1 MGADTM
7 RVLATIPELVT
18 AQPDAEPAVVAPVAP
33 LEPARTIRVCP
44 RPSFPWASVAALA
57 LVAVAVWSIAG
68 WRDAWRL
75 ARQQAEERLASQAPI
90 TASETT
96 LR

>member
-18 AQPDAEPAVVAPVAP
+18 AQADAEPAVVTPVAP
-33 LEPARTIRVCP
+33 LEPAGTIRVCP

-68 WRDAWRL
+68 WRDARRL